1 MKRLFIALFAFL
13 PLLFI
18 SCEKEDTLTGYTYQS
33 ESTIFNQSNQ
43 VQFREVLFTIKPY
56 IMAGGVKK
64 FIVTDT
70 LLNVKVK
77 MNNTLW
83 STTKSLALD
92 TSGVQKQTLGLFQV
106 SDYNLKYS
114 VIANYQ
120 PEKTVLT
127 TAGEY
132 SDLLRAYMNIEPGVY
147 FCQVES
153 FEIRLADGSRRKT
166 VPLISEMVEITA
178 NTRSLFLG
186 EFEVEIF

>member
-1 MKRLFIALFAFL
+1 MKNYFCALFFIL
-13 PLLFI
+13 PLLLF
-18 SCEKEDTLTGYTYQS
+18 SCEEEDELTAYTYNS

-56 IMAGGVKK
+56 LNAGGTKK

-83 STTKSLALD
+83 STAKSLAID
-92 TSGVQKQTLGLFQV
+92 TAGVQKQTMGSFQV

-114 VIANYQ
+114 IIANYQ
-120 PEKTVLT
+120 PEKTTLT

-153 FEIRLADGSRRKT
+153 FEIKLPDGTRRK
-166 VPLISEMVEITA
+166 VIPLISEMVVITT